1 MNIQLSAAQIVDAV
15 GGSDNIAGVTHC
27 ATRLRFEIRDT
38 EKIRQDELKAID
50 GVLGVNMAGSQCQVI
65 IGGDV
70 VKFYPVVT
78 KILGTDVT
86 AAPAPKQAK
95 GVKGGLMAILD
106 YIAGTMTPLI
116 PALIGCSMI
125 RGIIVFLAQFHI
137 LDAASSTYAILNAAS
152 NGIFTFLPILA
163 AFSAAKK
170 LDVNPFIAACIAA
183 ALIDPSF
190 SGLLTETGNIVR
202 FFGIPVAMFNYS
214 ASLIPALLSTWM
226 YFIAWKWL
234 QKKVPTSIAGVLNPT
249 ICLIVFVPLTAIVF
263 GPIAYWFGEG
273 IGLLFDTLN
282 NLSPV
287 IAGIVVGVSMMYVTI
302 TGLHWVVTA
311 LCLTEFAAQGYSIL
325 FGYWWTA
332 CISVI
337 GIALGALLVARNKEE
352 RSLAL
357 SCSLVAIFGGV
368 SEPTLFSYL
377 LRNKRYAIPMA
388 IGGALGGGL
397 AGLLGTKATSFCMAT
412 IFTVPLVEMGGSFVT
427 SAIVFLAEIAAGMIA
442 TVLFVGKKQ
451 KAAV

>member
-1 MNIQLSAAQIVDAV
+1 MFIRQIINNNVV
-15 GGSDNIAGVTHC
+15 LV
-27 ATRLRFEIRDT
+27 RDT
-38 EKIRQDELKAID
+38 GGKELIVVAKGIGYHGRTGAAVDLKRYPDHRLFVPDDAEHARIRKIYNEIPEDQFDLAVQLLQMEQQARGMD
-50 GVLGVNMAGSQCQVI
+50 GSI
-65 IGGDV
+65 PI
-70 VKFYPVVT
+70 
-78 KILGTDVT
+78 T
-86 AAPAPKQAK
+86 AALMLADHLHEMVARLKN
-95 GVKGGLMAILD
+95 GLELHN
-106 YIAGTMTPLI
+106 
-116 PALIGCSMI
+116 ALTNEI
-125 RGIIVFLAQFHI
+125 
-137 LDAASSTYAILNAAS
+137 
-152 NGIFTFLPILA
+152 
-163 AFSAAKK
+163 
-170 LDVNPFIAACIAA
+170 
-183 ALIDPSF
+183 
-190 SGLLTETGNIVR
+190 
-202 FFGIPVAMFNYS
+202 
-214 ASLIPALLSTWM
+214 
-226 YFIAWKWL
+226 
-234 QKKVPTSIAGVLNPT
+234 
-249 ICLIVFVPLTAIVF
+249 
-263 GPIAYWFGEG
+263 
-273 IGLLFDTLN
+273 
-282 NLSPV
+282 
-287 IAGIVVGVSMMYVTI
+287 
-302 TGLHWVVTA
+302 TA

>member
-1 MNIQLSAAQIVDAV
+1 MFIRQIINNNVV
-15 GGSDNIAGVTHC
+15 LV
-27 ATRLRFEIRDT
+27 RDT
-38 EKIRQDELKAID
+38 GGKELIVVAKGIGYHGRTGAAVDLKRYPDHRLFVPDDAEHARIRQIYNEIPEDQFDLAVQLLHMEQQARGMD
-50 GVLGVNMAGSQCQVI
+50 GSI
-65 IGGDV
+65 PI
-70 VKFYPVVT
+70 
-78 KILGTDVT
+78 T
-86 AAPAPKQAK
+86 AALMLADHLHEMVARLEN
-95 GVKGGLMAILD
+95 GLELHN
-106 YIAGTMTPLI
+106 
-116 PALIGCSMI
+116 ALTNEI
-125 RGIIVFLAQFHI
+125 
-137 LDAASSTYAILNAAS
+137 
-152 NGIFTFLPILA
+152 
-163 AFSAAKK
+163 
-170 LDVNPFIAACIAA
+170 
-183 ALIDPSF
+183 
-190 SGLLTETGNIVR
+190 
-202 FFGIPVAMFNYS
+202 
-214 ASLIPALLSTWM
+214 
-226 YFIAWKWL
+226 
-234 QKKVPTSIAGVLNPT
+234 
-249 ICLIVFVPLTAIVF
+249 
-263 GPIAYWFGEG
+263 
-273 IGLLFDTLN
+273 
-282 NLSPV
+282 
-287 IAGIVVGVSMMYVTI
+287 
-302 TGLHWVVTA
+302 TA